1 MIKKYGCVLA
11 LGSALLVGACDEAG
25 KPSGSLGTVVNG
37 LGFKPA
43 PGSALVFA
51 SAPAGPSAR
60 PVRYRDALAG
70 LYLMPASAVPLD
82 AKVDYYKVRPESGAK
97 ARAILTMG
105 LVPGAN
111 YRILKTYHAQA
122 AKDVADAEE
131 DLEIRPVLQRAV
143 EIVKERYPWLELT
156 DDVATARA
164 RDASLTLVLDIRSRL
179 GKPGGDPTA
188 VQIELIAFDDS
199 HKPVS
204 RILTEGKVNAGG
216 ANGYNF
222 QAAAKQALDALESKS
237 ASELD

>member
-1 MIKKYGCVLA
+1 MNGGLKFIPVAMTLLLA
-11 LGSALLVGACDEAG
+11 ACAQPAG
-25 KPSGSLGTVVNG
+25 TGTAQKP
-37 LGFKPA
+37 
-43 PGSALVFA
+43 PGSR
-51 SAPAGPSAR
+51 SP
-60 PVRYRDALAG
+60 DNTG
-70 LYLMPASAVPLD
+70 LPASATKLPHYTDALKGLYPLAA
-82 AKVDYYKVRPESGAK
+82 AKVPADVPVTYYAPGGGTG
-97 ARAILTMG
+97 RAGRAVLTMA
-105 LVPGAN
+105 LVPGPN
-111 YRILKTYHAQA
+111 YARMRDYLAQA
-122 AKDVADAEE
+122 ARDAATAPAAGNAGAVQT
-131 DLEIRPVLQRAV
+131 DLNPQPVLARAV

-156 DDVATARA
+156 DDVSTARA